1 MSKKHIIRYCCAKP
15 TKMNFCDFGG
25 YRDKTGRIRNY
36 VDINRIE
43 QGGFKTTQPNIKLDL
58 TLEHEKLVDDFLV
71 DHPLVRAGKW
81 KRIDTFV
88 KEKEETNTIL
98 TQAEAV
104 NLASKLNI
112 AESRDMA
119 RLLKMSL
126 NFNDDVLKA
135 KIINMANQSP
145 EKFLSIYHDE
155 DKGHKVF
162 IKKAV
167 EKGLIKYENETFRHG
182 KVAIGTNEQR
192 VIEWLLDNKDIYAVM
207 KLEVSGQTIKN
218 ETKKEKV

>member
-1 MSKKHIIRYCCAKP
+1 
-15 TKMNFCDFGG
+15 MNFCEFGG
-25 YRDKTGRIRNY
+25 YRDQTGRIRNY
-36 VDINRIE
+36 VDINGIE
-43 QGGFKTTQPNIKLDL
+43 QPGFKTTQPNISLDL
-58 TLEHEKLVDDFLV
+58 SLEHEKLVDDFLK
-71 DHPLVRAGKW
+71 DHPLVLAGKW
-81 KRIDTFV
+81 KRVDTFV
-88 KEKEETNTIL
+88 EVQTETNTIL
-98 TQAEAV
+98 THADAV
-104 NLASKLNI
+104 NFASKLNI

-167 EKGLIKYENETFRHG
+167 EKG
-182 KVAIGTNEQR
+182 
-192 VIEWLLDNKDIYAVM
+192 
-207 KLEVSGQTIKN
+207 
-218 ETKKEKV
+218 